1 MALKHIVAK
10 QIKATRLQ
18 MGLTQ
23 AELARRAV
31 ISIRYLSRLETEPQ
45 NLSLDVV
52 EEVAKALR
60 MTPADLLSLQK
71 ARRADDNSPEA
82 LILEAQRLLDLAS
95 HALKSR

>member
-23 AELARRAV
+23 AELARRAG

-82 LILEAQRLLDLAS
+82 LILEAQRLLDLAG